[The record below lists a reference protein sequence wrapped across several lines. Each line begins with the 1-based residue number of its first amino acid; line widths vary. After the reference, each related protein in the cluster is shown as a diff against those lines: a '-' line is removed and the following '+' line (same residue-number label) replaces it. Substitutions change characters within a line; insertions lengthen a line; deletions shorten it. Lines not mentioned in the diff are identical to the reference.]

1 MAFQQAYSFKTTY
14 VMFQNLIP
22 LVIGFCFQVDSLSYN
37 KVLLVVLNVTLFIIE
52 LVLSWFKIGARQN
65 ALSMNW
71 LMKKIIYYIYTH
83 TLLCRPQ
90 NLFLIVKH

>member
-52 LVLSWFKIGARQN
+52 LVLS
-65 ALSMNW
+65 
-71 LMKKIIYYIYTH
+71 
-83 TLLCRPQ
+83 
-90 NLFLIVKH
+90 